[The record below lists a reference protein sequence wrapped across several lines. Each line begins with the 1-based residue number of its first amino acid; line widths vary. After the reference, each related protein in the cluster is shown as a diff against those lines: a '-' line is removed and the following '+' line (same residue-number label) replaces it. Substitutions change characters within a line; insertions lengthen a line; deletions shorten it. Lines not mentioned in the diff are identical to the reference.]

1 MCWCWWSQRIQ
12 SKICP
17 IWCLGLTKAVIINKT
32 DRVDVDVQWMVLF
45 HLRRLK
51 TSVYQGTVQEPPLLV
66 GDRRLW
72 LSLTQ
77 ALRKGGR
84 GDRQI
89 FWNKLLRVEIDKIDP
104 GAPPGTWRPKLI
116 WKNVWGNQSEIYE
129 VDTIGILFE
138 CGKKNTECNMVSIK
152 MIPFV
157 DTLNWLVWK
166 WFKFR

>member
-1 MCWCWWSQRIQ
+1 
-12 SKICP
+12 
-17 IWCLGLTKAVIINKT
+17 
-32 DRVDVDVQWMVLF
+32 MVLF

-89 FWNKLLRVEIDKIDP
+89 FVNKLLRVEIEKIDP
-104 GAPPGTWRPKLI
+104 GAPLWTWRPILI
-116 WKNVWGNQSEIYE
+116 WKNVGGNQSEIYD

-138 CGKKNTECNMVSIK
+138 YGKKNTECNIK
-152 MIPFV
+152 
-157 DTLNWLVWK
+157 
-166 WFKFR
+166 

>member
-1 MCWCWWSQRIQ
+1 
-12 SKICP
+12 
-17 IWCLGLTKAVIINKT
+17 
-32 DRVDVDVQWMVLF
+32 MVLF

-89 FWNKLLRVEIDKIDP
+89 FSNKLLRVEIEKIDP

-116 WKNVWGNQSEIYE
+116 WKNVWGNQSEIYD
-129 VDTIGILFE
+129 VDTIGILFKY
-138 CGKKNTECNMVSIK
+138 GKKNAGCNMVSIK
-152 MIPFV
+152 KDSYFCIH
-157 DTLNWLVWK
+157 
-166 WFKFR
+166 